1 MEFFDSFLNLYNT
14 NYEVSGAIKAI
25 GFLIVFICI
34 PELIGNHD
42 SKNLLLPLS
51 L

>member
-1 MEFFDSFLNLYNT
+1 MSLLNLYNT
-14 NYEVSGAIKAI
+14 NYEVRGTIQAI

-34 PELIGNHD
+34 LELIGNHD